1 MTFFVEKRLALGPI
15 RFGVSPR
22 QKADAIDESHELS
35 TGPGGEFVR
44 RRGEGFFFG
53 GNDRFDAPTLPPAP
67 SIRSTPFWTSLKRR
81 RGLLALAIL
90 GIVFVILGLA
100 VVARKGPQ
108 GWVEVIL
115 GIAMIATPVVMTAQE
130 RKKIAEQEERERAER
145 EATEARNRQMLA
157 SYVAAL
163 DRVQRERGDAT
174 FEQLEAERKAL
185 TLPHDLWSPIA
196 RRTALLIGFDELAKR
211 GVDRARDVAE
221 IMNRASRAAGLSPED
236 ENTIRLDLYRGV
248 LWHLL
253 ADDRLGPVQ
262 QEQLLALRKGLD
274 IWDRD
279 VPVETKAAEEFN
291 LLRGVATANLPRRQC
306 TAALSF
312 KEYCIHE
319 TNSDT
324 GMVHITN
331 KNLVIE
337 GKKRSDHPLSSL
349 SDVTVLIDESSVSL
363 RDPNEKKPLRFR
375 VEDPIYTAAMID
387 LAGSIDERPK
397 SFA

>member
-22 QKADAIDESHELS
+22 KKADAIDESRDLS
-35 TGPGGEFVR
+35 TGAGGEFVR

-53 GNDRFDAPTLPPAP
+53 GNDRFDAPTLPTAP

-81 RGLLALAIL
+81 RALLALAVL
-90 GIVFVILGLA
+90 GIVFVLLGFA
-100 VVARKGPQ
+100 VIARKGPQ

-115 GIAMIATPVVMTAQE
+115 GIAMIATPIVMTAQE

-145 EATEARNRQMLA
+145 EAMEARNRQMLA
-157 SYVAAL
+157 AYVAAL
-163 DRVQRERGDAT
+163 DRVQHERSDAT
-174 FEQLEAERKAL
+174 FEQLEAEHQTL
-185 TLPHDLWSPIA
+185 TLPRELWSPIA

-221 IMNRASRAAGLSPED
+221 IMSRASRAAGLSPD
-236 ENTIRLDLYRGV
+236 EENAVRLDLYRGV

-253 ADDRLGPVQ
+253 ADDRLGPIQ
-262 QEQLLALRKGLD
+262 QDLLLSLRKGLD

-291 LLRGVATANLPRRQC
+291 LLRGVATGNLPRRQC
-306 TAALSF
+306 TTALSF

-319 TNSDT
+319 TNSDV
-324 GMVHITN
+324 GMLHITN
-331 KNLVIE
+331 KNLVVD
-337 GKKRSDHPLSSL
+337 GKKRSDHPLPSL
-349 SDVTVLIDESSVSL
+349 SDVTAHIDESSVSL
-363 RDPNEKKPLRFR
+363 RDPLEKMPIHFRF
-375 VEDPIYTAAMID
+375 
-387 LAGSIDERPK
+387 
-397 SFA
+397 